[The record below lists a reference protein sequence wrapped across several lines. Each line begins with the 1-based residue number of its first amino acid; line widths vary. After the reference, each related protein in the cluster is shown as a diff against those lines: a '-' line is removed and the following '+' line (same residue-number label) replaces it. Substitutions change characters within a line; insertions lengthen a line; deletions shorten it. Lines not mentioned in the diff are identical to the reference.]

1 MSLGS
6 VSPLERQWLDLISF
20 AEGTY
25 DPSRGG
31 TQYDI
36 MFGGGRFS
44 DLSRH
49 PDKVISSGG
58 YNSAAAG
65 AYQFMP
71 QTWAGVSK
79 KLGLKG
85 FGPEQQDLAA
95 LELIRQRGV
104 DPSRDPIT
112 KETVARLAPEW
123 ASLPTLSGKSYYGQ
137 PVRKLEELT
146 KFAGSSALPTA
157 SSTAPSEER
166 STRAADTQR
175 PAATEK
181 SETFEDKL
189 RNKMLASLISEPL
202 LSDKPIVPEIAPPPL
217 PSFVDSDLSE
227 VDQTKKRI
235 SLLLSAITQQFSPG
249 SSVL

>member
-36 MFGGGRFS
+36 MFGGGRFG
-44 DLSRH
+44 DLSKH
-49 PDKVISSGG
+49 PDRVISSGG

-104 DPSRDPIT
+104 DPARDPIT

-137 PVRKLEELT
+137 PVRKFEELT
-146 KFAGSSALPTA
+146 QFAGRPTVPTA
-157 SSTAPSEER
+157 SPEER
-166 STRAADTQR
+166 PT
-175 PAATEK
+175 PAPDIQESATPEK
-181 SETFEDKL
+181 SETFENKL
-189 RNKMLASLISEPL
+189 RNKMLASLISEPI

-217 PSFVDSDLSE
+217 PSFGEDDLSE

-235 SLLLSAITQQFSPG
+235 SSLLSAITKQFSPG
-249 SSVL
+249 SSVI